1 MQFVGARQAGD
12 VGRTEVAFAV
22 QADAV
27 AQVVSADRR
36 QTRFVAYVRLGAG
49 VEAAVAIVG
58 AVQRVGQEP
67 VLMAAIC
74 TARTSFTTGAEFPAV
89 VATRVARI
97 AAFFEIVARLARD
110 DVGRAA
116 YRVLAVRRSLRATQ
130 YFDPHEVVP
139 WVIQV

>member
-1 MQFVGARQAGD
+1 MQFVGARQAGN

-36 QTRFVAYVRLGAG
+36 QTRFVAYVRFGAG

-58 AVQRVGQEP
+58 AVQRVGQEL

-74 TARTSFTTGAEFPAV
+74 TARTSFTTGADTAARSFQPLSQPA
-89 VATRVARI
+89 
-97 AAFFEIVARLARD
+97 
-110 DVGRAA
+110 
-116 YRVLAVRRSLRATQ
+116 
-130 YFDPHEVVP
+130 
-139 WVIQV
+139 